1 MGKSMNDADRFWLCM
16 DQPTNLMNIVGLME
30 FDAPIEFER
39 LRATIEIRLLG
50 ALDRFRRRVIRP
62 VSGLGAYVWSKDQ
75 AFDMRAHLH
84 RLALPSPRTMM
95 APVGHRFMASIACC
109 SLSLASSS

>member
-39 LRATIEIRLLG
+39 LRATIEIRIGELELTVCTY
-50 ALDRFRRRVIRP
+50 L
-62 VSGLGAYVWSKDQ
+62 KK
-75 AFDMRAHLH
+75 
-84 RLALPSPRTMM
+84 
-95 APVGHRFMASIACC
+95 
-109 SLSLASSS
+109 